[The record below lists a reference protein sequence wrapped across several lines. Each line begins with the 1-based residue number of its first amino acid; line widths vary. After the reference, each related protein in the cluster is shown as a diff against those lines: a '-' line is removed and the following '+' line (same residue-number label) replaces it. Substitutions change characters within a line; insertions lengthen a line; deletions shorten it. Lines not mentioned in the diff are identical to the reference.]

1 MNDLKNIVKSFEK
14 EKKFRE
20 IKKKLL
26 AVIHGL
32 LKFQAQE
39 PYSQHFTSFVTYEW
53 VQ

>member
-1 MNDLKNIVKSFEK
+1 MNDLKNIVKSFENS
-14 EKKFRE
+14 EPKFE
-20 IKKKLL
+20 KKKLL

-39 PYSQHFTSFVTYEW
+39 PYAQHFTSFVTYEW